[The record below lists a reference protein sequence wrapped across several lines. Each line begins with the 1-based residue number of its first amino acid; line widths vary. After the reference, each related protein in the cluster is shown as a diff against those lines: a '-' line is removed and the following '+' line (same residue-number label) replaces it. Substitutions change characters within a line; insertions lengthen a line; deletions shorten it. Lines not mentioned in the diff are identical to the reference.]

1 VKKKNT
7 WAPAQAIPKSNK
19 KNWRFMQLTISVIW
33 TWYERINH
41 RRLKIY
47 AAHNLSNPWRL
58 IKNLIWKDKLLEH
71 TGTHTTVKTLHML
84 KNKIYCN
91 FFW

>member
-1 VKKKNT
+1 VKEKNT

-47 AAHNLSNPWRL
+47 DAHHLSNQE
-58 IKNLIWKDKLLEH
+58 I
-71 TGTHTTVKTLHML
+71 L
-84 KNKIYCN
+84 KINQELDLKG
-91 FFW
+91 